1 MRRKRRGNEGNMEF
15 DKKKIRQIAVL
26 IVFTMVVYTAFTN
39 YDKVFATI
47 AFVLD
52 LISPFVLGACIAFIL
67 NLPMRGI
74 EKFLK
79 KLTGRCGKGKAGKV
93 LNKLIRPVSLI
104 LSICFVVMIVAIV
117 IGVVTPQLIR
127 TIEAIGANL
136 MEQFPKIQAWVQ
148 SVFADNPDV
157 EKYLG
162 QVAINWESIFESVKN
177 FVFNGATN
185 LLSHTYSA
193 TLGIISAVTSF
204 FIAVVFACYILMQ
217 KEKLSGQ
224 IQRVLKVTFSEKN
237 VRRINEVASLSH
249 KTFCSFITGQC
260 LEACI
265 LGALFFVSMIIFRIP
280 YALLISVLIAF
291 TALIPIVGAFIGCF
305 VGAFLILMI
314 NPLQAVFFVIMFLV
328 IQQIE
333 GNLIYPHVVGS
344 SIGLPS
350 IWVLMAVSIGGSLMG
365 ILGML
370 LFIPIVSILYS
381 LFKTWVKNREAKAE

>member
-1 MRRKRRGNEGNMEF
+1 MEL
-15 DKKKIRQIAVL
+15 DKKKIKQIAIL

-39 YDKVFATI
+39 YERVFAML
-47 AFVLD
+47 AFLWD

-74 EKFLK
+74 EKIFNRLIDKCSNRGAKVFGKLK
-79 KLTGRCGKGKAGKV
+79 
-93 LNKLIRPVSLI
+93 RPVSLI

-117 IGVVTPQLIR
+117 IGVVTPQLVR

-162 QVAINWESIFESVKN
+162 QVSINWESIFESVKN

-204 FIAVVFACYILMQ
+204 FIAVVFACYILIQ

-265 LGALFFVSMIIFRIP
+265 LGALFFVSMLIFRLP

-291 TALIPIVGAFIGCF
+291 TALIPIVGAFIGCI

-365 ILGML
+365 ILGIL